1 MIEPNQKV
9 ISILLVDD
17 NDNDVLMIRD
27 VFRKFTVIDI
37 ADVVSDGDEA
47 LMYLFRQGPYQN
59 KPTPDMILLDI
70 NMPKKNGF
78 EVLDIIKT
86 HEALRSIPVVMLTT
100 SDHEA
105 DIVKSYAKGACSYIS
120 KPVNPKEFF
129 DMVAQFSVYW
139 SLIAKLPEAVT
150 FTP

>member
-27 VFRKFTVIDI
+27 VFRKFTVIDM